1 MRQADKLFFLNV
13 VWQGLLGTPFTSFI
27 SLFWRSVLE
36 ALFNTEKWER
46 RITDICDA
54 AKLNTN
60 TQMLL
65 VQTQICT
72 TQVESLCEFTFRK

>member
-1 MRQADKLFFLNV
+1 M
-13 VWQGLLGTPFTSFI
+13 
-27 SLFWRSVLE
+27 